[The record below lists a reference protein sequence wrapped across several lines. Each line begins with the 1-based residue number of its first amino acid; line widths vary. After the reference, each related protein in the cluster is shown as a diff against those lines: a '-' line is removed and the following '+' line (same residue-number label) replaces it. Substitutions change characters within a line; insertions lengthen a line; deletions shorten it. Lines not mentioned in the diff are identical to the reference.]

1 MRRTGIVAAAVA
13 LLTAFSPALAQAA
26 TGWTEVG
33 SDHARALD
41 ESQGLAT
48 IVRPSGTTI
57 RYTGIG
63 TIPADLNSQG
73 WNHVGD
79 PGSAQGWYVEPYQ
92 RDDRGAKLFRVQAP
106 DGSWSNYKHNLES
119 WEANNNSFAAVSPD
133 ARWLVAGEWGTMDR
147 LLVHP
152 MPGVAATD
160 PAQNLPLSRH
170 DPPRPPG
177 PRRPGLRLP
186 DGDPPALRVRRPGRQ
201 PLRHDEA
208 AAAGRPRRRAVNG
221 SDVTGPRDVAG
232 PAPAAQRL
240 QRDVR
245 GRGHRLR
252 RARRH
257 PARDR
262 DVPEHLH
269 PLRQHDLPLP
279 PVAGPGIAR
288 AWRGITRD
296 QRGITR
302 DWRGIALMPSQS
314 RVMPPQARVM
324 PLFRRSEPGSGTP
337 TPGPSPGC
345 DALRGGRGGAP
356 CGSRPSCRASGPAP
370 ASAAWS

>member
-160 PAQNLPLSRH
+160 PAQNLPLS
-170 DPPRPPG
+170 G
-177 PRRPGLRLP
+177 TIRLDHQVRDVQGCDFQTATRLLCASDDP
-186 DGDPPALRVRRPGRQ
+186 DGSLFGTTK
-201 PLRHDEA
+201 PLLQVDL
-208 AAAGRPRRRAVNG
+208 AGPLSG
-221 SDVTGPRDVAG
+221 SDVTGHVTSLG
-232 PAPAAQRL
+232 QL
-240 QRDVR
+240 
-245 GRGHRLR
+245 
-252 RARRH
+252 
-257 PARDR
+257 
-262 DVPEHLH
+262 
-269 PLRQHDLPLP
+269 PLRS
-279 PVAGPGIAR
+279 GC
-288 AWRGITRD
+288 
-296 QRGITR
+296 
-302 DWRGIALMPSQS
+302 
-314 RVMPPQARVM
+314 
-324 PLFRRSEPGSGTP
+324 SGTFEVEGIDFDERDG
-337 TPGPSPGC
+337 TLRVIVMSPSIC
-345 DALRGGRGGAP
+345 ILFDSMTYRFRQ
-356 CGSRPSCRASGPAP
+356 
-370 ASAAWS
+370 